1 MSCNCPEPMDCCAQC
16 PEPPAPVLPRCNIA
30 LPDGVFTNSTV
41 TVEGGCITAVTTG
54 RPPQYSPSTCCDGG
68 GGSGGGTGSPGPRGP
83 AGRDGNNATITIGQV
98 NTVGHNQPA
107 RVVNAGTQTNAVLNF
122 YIPAGQEGQS
132 GASSNGISDST
143 AGIVFEDG
151 SLTSLP
157 AAWPP
162 ALAFISTVTPTD
174 VAFSISQPESNN
186 GVVSVTLD
194 LTMFR
199 NNIHNWTV
207 SKIAEA
213 TDPLEAR
220 IIELESKLAALTAR
234 VNQYHPLP

>member
-30 LPDGVFTNSTV
+30 LPDGVFTNATI
-41 TVEGGCITAVTTG
+41 TVEGGCITSVSTG

-68 GGSGGGTGSPGPRGP
+68 GGGVDPGPPGPRGP
-83 AGRDGNNATITIGQV
+83 AGRDGSNATIVIGQV
-98 NTVGHNQPA
+98 NTVAPNQPA
-107 RVVNAGTQTNAVLNF
+107 RVVNTGTLTNAVLDF

-132 GASSNGISDST
+132 GSSSHGISDDT

-151 SLTSLP
+151 ALTSLP

-162 ALAFISTVTPTD
+162 ALAFVSTVMPTD
-174 VAFSISQPESNN
+174 VEFSISQPSGTN
-186 GVVSVTLD
+186 GVATVTLD
-194 LTMFR
+194 LTSFR
-199 NNIHNWTV
+199 NNIQNWTT

-213 TDPLEAR
+213 TNPLEAR
-220 IIELESKLAALTAR
+220 ILELETKLADLTAR